1 MASKSVLIV
10 WGGWS
15 GHTPHECADVFE
27 PWLKSRGYRV
37 TVSDNLDIYADKRRM
52 RRFNLVIPIWT
63 MGGISAEQWQGLRDA
78 LLNGTN
84 IAGWHGGMCDS
95 FRENTEY
102 QFMTGGQWVAHPGGI
117 VRYKVKITK
126 PGDPIVKDISD
137 FYVRSE
143 QYYMHTDPGNDVLA
157 TTTFSGRHD
166 NISWIKGTIMPVI
179 WKRRYGKA
187 RVFYSSLGHTAEEF
201 SHPPIFKIMKR
212 GILWAIGDSPS
223 AV

>member
-1 MASKSVLIV
+1 MKSALVV
-10 WGGWS
+10 WGGWD
-15 GHTPHECADVFE
+15 GHEPKQCVDIFIPFLRKQGFEVEVADTMDV
-27 PWLKSRGYRV
+27 Y
-37 TVSDNLDIYADKRRM
+37 LDADRM
-52 RRFNLVIPIWT
+52 KQLNLVVPCWT
-63 MGGISAEQWQGLRDA
+63 MGEITREQSRGLLGAIRS
-78 LLNGTN
+78 GVG

-126 PGDPIVKDISD
+126 PGDPIVKDIGD

-166 NISWIKGTIMPVI
+166 NIPWIKGTIMPVI